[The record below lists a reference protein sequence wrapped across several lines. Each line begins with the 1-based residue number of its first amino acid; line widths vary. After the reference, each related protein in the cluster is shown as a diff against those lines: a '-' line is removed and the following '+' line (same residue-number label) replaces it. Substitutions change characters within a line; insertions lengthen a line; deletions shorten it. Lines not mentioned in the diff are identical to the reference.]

1 MSCSDC
7 NPDHS
12 SKTAP
17 DHALSPLRRSAQIVV
32 NILPEGSALLSCSC
46 CWLPT
51 VLDFLFAGS
60 VAAAGV
66 KKLQYVFMVTSL
78 LSFIWTVRREGLG
91 RRLFWRVSILVGL
104 FAWTQVN
111 RSKNAVGNGQHSCH

>member
-1 MSCSDC
+1 MSCGDCTSDQ
-7 NPDHS
+7 PS
-12 SKTAP
+12 SKSAP

-32 NILPEGSALLSCSC
+32 NILPEGSALLSSSC

-60 VAAAGV
+60 VAAASV
-66 KKLQYVFMVTSL
+66 KKLQTVFMVISL
-78 LSFIWTVRREGLG
+78 LSFLWTARREGLG

-111 RSKNAVGNGQHSCH
+111 RSRNVGSEHHSCH